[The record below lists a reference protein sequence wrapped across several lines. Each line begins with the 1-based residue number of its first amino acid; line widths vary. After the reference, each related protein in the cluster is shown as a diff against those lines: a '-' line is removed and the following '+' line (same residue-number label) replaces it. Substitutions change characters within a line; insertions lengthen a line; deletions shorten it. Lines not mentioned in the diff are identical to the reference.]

1 MKYSESIEVNLPRE
15 QVAALLKDPGNMAG
29 WQKGFVAMEQL
40 TGAPGEAGSTAKL
53 DYAFGKRAMSMTETL
68 VSSDWPDSWVATYE
82 AGGVWNRQ
90 ENRLVAVSAEV
101 TRWESDCEFQFSG
114 IPMKLM
120 GWLMPG
126 AFRKQ
131 TRAYMADFKSF
142 AETGEALKA

>member
-15 QVAALLKDPGNMAG
+15 QVAALLKDPANMPG

-40 TGAPGEAGSTAKL
+40 SGAPGEAGSTAKL
-53 DYAFGKRAMSMTETL
+53 DYAFGKRTMSMTETL
-68 VSSDWPDSWVATYE
+68 VSANWPESWVATYE

-90 ENRLVAVSAEV
+90 ENRLVAVSADV

-114 IPMKLM
+114 IPMKIM

-131 TRAYMADFKSF
+131 TRAYLADFKSF
-142 AETGEALKA
+142 AESGEAAQA